1 MKDDRSITDDDM
13 LALDADYDELLKHI
27 PRSQAPLIEYLR
39 HMRKAHE
46 SGLNALAEAGR
57 GDKVRDL
64 AVGSVLAALYAH
76 VIFDTGLRPEH
87 PPSTDY
93 VRDQIDHFHEA
104 FIERIRSIHARD

>member
-1 MKDDRSITDDDM
+1 MTDDRSITDDDM
-13 LALDADYDELLKHI
+13 LALDADYDELLRHI
-27 PRSQAPLIEYLR
+27 PRSQAPLIDYLR
-39 HMRKAHE
+39 HRRRAHE
-46 SGLNALAEAGR
+46 DGLKALADAGW

-76 VIFDTGLRPEH
+76 VIFDIGLRPEH

-104 FIERIRSIHARD
+104 FIQRVRSIHARG